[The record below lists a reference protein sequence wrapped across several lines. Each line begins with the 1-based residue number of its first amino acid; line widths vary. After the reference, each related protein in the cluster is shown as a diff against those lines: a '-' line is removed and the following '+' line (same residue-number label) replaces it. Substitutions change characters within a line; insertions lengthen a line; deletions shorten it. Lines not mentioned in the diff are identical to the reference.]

1 MTLDIDAF
9 ERFAKRNGYSNG
21 YCLIKV
27 LGCSVNIYK
36 RLKQGENIS
45 PDLVAE
51 IFNRFG
57 DEAMFELIIFDDDDG
72 NEELDLFDE
81 FNGEDD

>member
-9 ERFAKRNGYSNG
+9 EEFAKRYGYRNGYRFM
-21 YCLIKV
+21 KV
-27 LGCSVNIYK
+27 LGCPVNIYK

-45 PDLVAE
+45 PDFVAK

-81 FNGEDD
+81 FNGEED

>member
-9 ERFAKRNGYSNG
+9 ERFAKRNGYGNG
-21 YCLIKV
+21 YHLIKV

-57 DEAMFELIIFDDDDG
+57 DKAMFELIIFYDDDG